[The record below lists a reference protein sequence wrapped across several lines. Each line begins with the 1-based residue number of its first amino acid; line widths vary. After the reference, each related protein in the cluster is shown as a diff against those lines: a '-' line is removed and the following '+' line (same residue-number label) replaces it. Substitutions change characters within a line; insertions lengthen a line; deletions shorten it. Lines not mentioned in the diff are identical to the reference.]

1 MNKAEQILQEIKLGS
16 DPESIKS
23 EFEKLFDDI
32 NAGRYPWRFIYRC
45 QDAGCSQEYIDYRIR
60 HSYKW
65 VSEQPGYNLI
75 RRW

>member
-1 MNKAEQILQEIKLGS
+1 MNKAEQVIQEVKLGF

-23 EFEKLFDDI
+23 EFGKLFDDI
-32 NAGRYPWRFIYRC
+32 NAGRYPWRFIYWC

-60 HSYKW
+60 DSYEW